1 MDMKHHFGWRGENTS
16 LKYMDETKD
25 RSRKMAKM
33 LTVGSVAPSVS
44 PPATPPP
51 PPPPPPPPSPPHLPV
66 AASSG
71 TAWAVV
77 SAGTLPLGATVLASA
92 PDTTFT
98 SSQFQAQR
106 TVSDGLEVTQE
117 QVMHTVQVA
126 TGAKEES
133 SPGKLYNISVGHSST
148 VTLNFQ

>member
-1 MDMKHHFGWRGENTS
+1 MDMKRHFGWRGENTD
-16 LKYMDETKD
+16 MDETKD
-25 RSRKMAKM
+25 RARKMAKM

-51 PPPPPPPPSPPHLPV
+51 TPPPPPPSPPHLPV

-117 QVMHTVQVA
+117 QVMHTVQVV